1 VRVLYLVN
9 VPRARLTGAA
19 RRFLALARAARAS
32 GSEITLVA
40 PPGSAIERAAA
51 QEGFPFHRATFRP
64 RPRDVGDLRRI
75 VRDAA
80 PDVVHAASIFPLA
93 LAVPRALLRRPPG
106 ARPALFASVLVDPAS
121 DMVFAGGPRPL
132 AKRLR
137 NGIARRVAPRLDALF
152 PVSRIVAES
161 LASLG
166 IRGRTIVSGA
176 VIDIGDLERRASAPV
191 ELPAGRPLIGS
202 AIGQLEP
209 LKGARFL
216 VTAFASLA
224 AAYPQ
229 AALLVA
235 GEGSERSALEALA
248 GQLGVGARVHFVGY
262 LEDPAPVVAR
272 LDLYVSPSLSEG
284 LGQAIAEAMAL
295 GVPVVATD
303 VGGVRELVAEDRGLL
318 VPPADAD
325 ALAAA
330 MRRTLD
336 DPALAAAMAERA
348 KAFVETTYGRG
359 AAIDAVW
366 AEYLR
371 ATARQAAES

>member
-19 RRFLALARAARAS
+19 RRFLALARTARAR
-32 GSEITLVA
+32 GAEVTLVA

-51 QEGFPFHRATFRP
+51 EQGFPFHPATFRP
-64 RPRDVGDLRRI
+64 RLHDVRDLRRL
-75 VRDAA
+75 VRELA

-93 LAVPRALLRRPPG
+93 SAMPRTVLRRGPG

-121 DMVFAGGPRPL
+121 EIVFADGPRPL
-132 AKRLR
+132 ATRLR
-137 NGIARRVAPRLDALF
+137 NRIARRIAPRLDALF

-166 IRGRTIVSGA
+166 IRGNTIVSGA
-176 VIDIGDLERRASAPV
+176 VIDVGELQRRAAAPV
-191 ELPAGRPLIGS
+191 ELPAGRPLVGS

-224 AAYPQ
+224 AAYPE

-235 GEGSERSALEALA
+235 GEGSERRELEALA
-248 GQLGVGARVHFVGY
+248 AQLGVGERVHFVGY
-262 LEDPAPVVAR
+262 LEDSAPVVAR
-272 LDLYVSPSLSEG
+272 LDLYVSPSLTEG

-295 GVPVVATD
+295 GVPVVVTD

-318 VPPADAD
+318 VPAADAD
-325 ALAAA
+325 ALGAA
-330 MRRTLD
+330 MCRALG
-336 DPALAAAMAERA
+336 DPALAAAMAARG
-348 KAFVETTYGRG
+348 KAFVAAAYGGG
-359 AAIDAVW
+359 AANDVVW

-371 ATARQAAES
+371 ATRGRAAAS